1 MEIIFEMNILLI
13 IGLPLWII
21 IRGVILL
28 FRRKKGDKLNLYKE
42 IITNL
47 FVIYLFILIGVTIFP
62 LRIGSTIPY
71 LSNMS
76 ILERYNI
83 NLIPFV
89 DYYKNNISVKGVIRN
104 VGGNLIL
111 LSPFIF
117 YLCIKF
123 EKLRSIKLCMLTSF
137 LISLS
142 IELIQL
148 FMNILSLS
156 YGRSVHT
163 EDLILNTLGG
173 IIAWYIFK
181 YTYKGK
187 FKDILNYDKENSGNN
202 Q

>member
-1 MEIIFEMNILLI
+1 
-13 IGLPLWII
+13 
-21 IRGVILL
+21 
-28 FRRKKGDKLNLYKE
+28 
-42 IITNL
+42 
-47 FVIYLFILIGVTIFP
+47 
-62 LRIGSTIPY
+62 
-71 LSNMS
+71 MS

-123 EKLRSIKLCMLTSF
+123 EKLRSIKLCMLKSF

-187 FKDILNYDKENSGNN
+187 FKDILNYDKELVI
-202 Q
+202 

>member
-104 VGGNLIL
+104 VVGNLIL

-187 FKDILNYDKENSGNN
+187 FKDILNYDKELVI
-202 Q
+202 

>member
-21 IRGVILL
+21 IRSGIIL
-28 FRRKKGDKLNLYKE
+28 FRRKKGIKLNLYKE

-47 FVIYLFILIGVTIFP
+47 FVMYLFILAGVTIFP
-62 LRIGSTIPY
+62 LRIGNTISY

-76 ILERYNI
+76 MLERYNI

-123 EKLRSIKLCMLTSF
+123 EKLRSIKSCMLTSF
-137 LISLS
+137 LISSS

-148 FMNILSLS
+148 VMNILSLS

-173 IIAWYIFK
+173 IMAWYIFK

-187 FKDILNYDKENSGNN
+187 FKDILNYDKELGI
-202 Q
+202 

>member
-142 IELIQL
+142 IELIQV

-187 FKDILNYDKENSGNN
+187 FKDILNYDKELVI
-202 Q
+202 

>member
-21 IRGVILL
+21 IRGVMLL

-187 FKDILNYDKENSGNN
+187 FKDILNYDKELVI
-202 Q
+202 

>member
-47 FVIYLFILIGVTIFP
+47 FVIYLFILIGVTIFT

-187 FKDILNYDKENSGNN
+187 FKDILNYDKELVI
-202 Q
+202 

>member
-28 FRRKKGDKLNLYKE
+28 FRRKKGDKLILYKE

-187 FKDILNYDKENSGNN
+187 FKDILNYDKELVI
-202 Q
+202 

>member
-111 LSPFIF
+111 ISPFIF

-187 FKDILNYDKENSGNN
+187 FKDILNYDKELVI
-202 Q
+202 

>member
-89 DYYKNNISVKGVIRN
+89 DYYKINISVKGVIRN

-187 FKDILNYDKENSGNN
+187 FKDILNYDKELVI
-202 Q
+202 

>member
-163 EDLILNTLGG
+163 EDLILNTLSG

-187 FKDILNYDKENSGNN
+187 FKDILNYDKELVI
-202 Q
+202 

>member
-104 VGGNLIL
+104 VGAI
-111 LSPFIF
+111 
-117 YLCIKF
+117 
-123 EKLRSIKLCMLTSF
+123 
-137 LISLS
+137 
-142 IELIQL
+142 
-148 FMNILSLS
+148 
-156 YGRSVHT
+156 
-163 EDLILNTLGG
+163 
-173 IIAWYIFK
+173 
-181 YTYKGK
+181 
-187 FKDILNYDKENSGNN
+187 
-202 Q
+202 

>member
-13 IGLPLWII
+13 IGLPLGII

-187 FKDILNYDKENSGNN
+187 FKDILNYDKELVI
-202 Q
+202 

>member
-76 ILERYNI
+76 IRERYNI

-187 FKDILNYDKENSGNN
+187 FKDILNYDKELVI
-202 Q
+202 

>member
-123 EKLRSIKLCMLTSF
+123 EKLRSIKLCMLTTF

-187 FKDILNYDKENSGNN
+187 FKDILNYDKELVI
-202 Q
+202 

>member
-89 DYYKNNISVKGVIRN
+89 DYKNNISVKGVIRN

-187 FKDILNYDKENSGNN
+187 FKDILNYDKELVI
-202 Q
+202 

>member
-13 IGLPLWII
+13 IGLPLWRI

-187 FKDILNYDKENSGNN
+187 FKDILNYDKELVI
-202 Q
+202 

>member
-1 MEIIFEMNILLI
+1 MEIIFEMNILSI

-187 FKDILNYDKENSGNN
+187 FKDILNYDKELVI
-202 Q
+202 

>member
-42 IITNL
+42 IITKL
-47 FVIYLFILIGVTIFP
+47 FVIYIFILIGVTIFP

-187 FKDILNYDKENSGNN
+187 FKDILNYDKELVI
-202 Q
+202 

>member
-123 EKLRSIKLCMLTSF
+123 EKLRSIKFCMLTSF

-187 FKDILNYDKENSGNN
+187 FKDILNYDKELVI
-202 Q
+202 

>member
-47 FVIYLFILIGVTIFP
+47 FVIYLFILIGVIIFP

-187 FKDILNYDKENSGNN
+187 FKDILNYDKELVI
-202 Q
+202 

>member
-42 IITNL
+42 LITNL

-187 FKDILNYDKENSGNN
+187 FKDILNYDKELVI
-202 Q
+202 

>member
-187 FKDILNYDKENSGNN
+187 FKYILNYDKELVI
-202 Q
+202 

>member
-89 DYYKNNISVKGVIRN
+89 DYYKNNISVNGVIRN

-187 FKDILNYDKENSGNN
+187 FKDILNYDKELVI
-202 Q
+202 

>member
-1 MEIIFEMNILLI
+1 METIFEMNILLI

-21 IRGVILL
+21 IRGVIILC
-28 FRRKKGDKLNLYKE
+28 RRKKYVKLNKYKE

-47 FVIYLFILIGVTIFP
+47 FVMYLFILIGVTIFP
-62 LRIGSTIPY
+62 LRIGDAIPY

-83 NLIPFV
+83 NLIPFI
-89 DYYKNNISVKGVIRN
+89 DYYKNNISVKGIIRN

-111 LSPFIF
+111 LSPFVF

-123 EKLRSIKLCMLTSF
+123 EKLRNIKSCILTSF

-156 YGRSVHT
+156 YGRAVHT

-173 IIAWYIFK
+173 IMAWYIFK

-187 FKDILNYDKENSGNN
+187 FKDILNYENEPTI
-202 Q
+202 